1 MGYRYYFYAVQKIQI
16 EEIQRCE
23 TNKDWCDFARRNGYR
38 TEYLDYDEDDY
49 FPPYYIGKELYDFGK
64 YADFADDMQIKNS
77 SIFTSDDL
85 KNRYEYY
92 SPVICSQEDFL
103 KAIESYRNNIVN
115 YFKGLLESDVK
126 SQEERCKYAV
136 KDKIERWSN
145 EFGVCPLN
153 LDLSNSRITDSWLYE
168 YAVFELVRLYKTF
181 DWENNNLVLMGW

>member
-1 MGYRYYFYAVQKIQI
+1 MGYRYHFYEVQKIQI
-16 EEIQRCE
+16 EEIQKCK

-49 FPPYYIGKELYDFGK
+49 FPPYCIRKELYDFGK
-64 YADFADDMQIKNS
+64 YVDFADDMQSKNS

-115 YFKGLLESDVK
+115 YFKGLLDSDVK
-126 SQEERCKYAV
+126 SQEESCLCEK
-136 KDKIERWSN
+136 
-145 EFGVCPLN
+145 L
-153 LDLSNSRITDSWLYE
+153 
-168 YAVFELVRLYKTF
+168 
-181 DWENNNLVLMGW
+181 